1 MKHFIFFALML
12 ISISVPTRAFNPGGN
27 DTDSLSLIRLTGE
40 TYFERKGY
48 KGEQFYNKNWM
59 TGDILLSNAEMIYDE
74 ALKYNGL
81 LDELIWH
88 NKYVNQNFKLDKF
101 LINEFWLRTGQNV
114 AIHFK
119 HITVNNLSSTNK
131 QSDIFAE
138 VGVEGRV
145 SLYIQ
150 RKISIVNVD
159 DVSIDGTLYKQETIR
174 ATPMYYL
181 KLSSDSYV
189 LLEKIKL
196 KSLLQL
202 FPTKKEQITKLV
214 KNNKLKLK
222 TEVDLFK
229 LIVLLNN
236 QSF

>member
-1 MKHFIFFALML
+1 MKHLIFFALML
-12 ISISVPTRAFNPGGN
+12 ISISAPVRAFNPEKN
-27 DTDSLSLIRLTGE
+27 NIDSLSLIKLTGE

-59 TGDILLSNAEMIYDE
+59 SGDILLLNGEMIYDE

-81 LDELIWH
+81 FDELIWH
-88 NKYVNQNFKLDKF
+88 NKYINQNFKLDKL
-101 LINEFWLRTGQNV
+101 LISEFWFKTEQNV
-114 AIHFK
+114 AVHFK

-131 QSDIFAE
+131 QSDVFAE
-138 VGVEGRV
+138 VGVEGKV

-202 FPTKKEQITKLV
+202 FPTQKEQINKLV

-236 QSF
+236 QTS